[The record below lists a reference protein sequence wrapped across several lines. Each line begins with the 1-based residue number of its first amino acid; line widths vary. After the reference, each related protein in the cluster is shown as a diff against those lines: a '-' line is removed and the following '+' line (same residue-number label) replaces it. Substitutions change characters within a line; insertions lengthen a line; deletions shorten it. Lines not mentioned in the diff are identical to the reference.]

1 MENLLLGLL
10 DGVGETFDAE
20 RVIKLL
26 IIIAVTVA
34 AYVALVIL
42 RRRLKARLNLDH
54 SEFKKRHAFI
64 TVFRVAKALVI
75 ISGIVM
81 MLQTIGINLT
91 GLTTGLGLIILLLM
105 LAIKDYLQDV
115 FAGLTIMTDKFF
127 SVGDAVEFD
136 GRDGIVVSFTV
147 RTTKIE
153 FLDDRSVLSVTN
165 RNISKIRKLTHLVDI
180 DVPLPYE
187 LDRKRAF
194 ELLSGICD
202 DIRGTDGV
210 ESCELKGTQ
219 EFGTSAVFYK
229 IRFFCE
235 PNDRPDI
242 RREAHKKIQDGLAK
256 AGVAIP
262 YQQIDIHSKPLR
274 PDL

>member
-34 AYVALVIL
+34 AYIALVIL

-91 GLTTGLGLIILLLM
+91 GLTTGLGLIILLLV
-105 LAIKDYLQDV
+105 LAIKDYLQDI

-153 FLDDRSVLSVTN
+153 FLDDRSVLSVSN

-180 DVPLPYE
+180 DLPLSYDEEP
-187 LDRKRAF
+187 KRVYKV
-194 ELLSGICD
+194 LGGICEK
-202 DIRGTDGV
+202 ISKLEGV
-210 ESCELKGTQ
+210 EDCQFKGTQ
-219 EFGTSAVFYK
+219 NFADSAIIYK

-235 PNDRPDI
+235 PYNRPDI
-242 RREAHKKIQDGLAK
+242 RRSVIKTIQDGLDD
-256 AGVAIP
+256 AGISIP
-262 YQQIDIHSKPLR
+262 YQQIDIHQ
-274 PDL
+274 